1 MMILASIYT
10 ADEANAC
17 SVWPSPEQLKGR
29 IIIRVDRFLLKSV
42 QCIIATFSGTSHTQE

>member
-1 MMILASIYT
+1 MRLIILASIYT

-29 IIIRVDRFLLKSV
+29 IIIRVCCLTPEIR
-42 QCIIATFSGTSHTQE
+42 GTVPRRPAL